1 MKFFLEYILIID
13 SVLLVILVLL
23 HSAKGDGFGSMGG
36 DGKFFFPS
44 RGLEDGLNRVT
55 IVAATIFLS
64 VSLCIGLM

>member
-1 MKFFLEYILIID
+1 MLT

-23 HSAKGDGFGSMGG
+23 HSAKGDGFGSMAG

-55 IVAATIFLS
+55 IVVASVFLM
-64 VSLCIGLM
+64 VSLWIGLM